1 MELIGIAIDKIKTL
15 GVPDHEMFQT
25 VDLYEA
31 QNLHQV
37 VINLSAVA
45 RKVPPLSSYCPHI
58 VLKLSLYCPHI
69 VLKLSSYWTIL
80 RKFPYRNFASW
91 HFVNFEKCH
100 FV

>member
-1 MELIGIAIDKIKTL
+1 MSFKQMELIGIAIDKIKTL

-45 RKVPPLSSYCPHI
+45 RKVPPLSSYCPQI
-58 VLKLSLYCPHI
+58 VLI
-69 VLKLSSYWTIL
+69 LSSYCPQIVLIL
-80 RKFPYRNFASW
+80 DNFAQVSIP
-91 HFVNFEKCH
+91 
-100 FV
+100 

>member
-1 MELIGIAIDKIKTL
+1 MSFKQMELIGIAIDKIKTL

-58 VLKLSLYCPHI
+58 VLMLSLNCPHI
-69 VLKLSSYWTIL
+69 GKLWTSFHTVIL
-80 RKFPYRNFASW
+80 Q
-91 HFVNFEKCH
+91 VDIL
-100 FV
+100 

>member
-58 VLKLSLYCPHI
+58 VLKLS
-69 VLKLSSYWTIL
+69 SYWKIL